1 MKWRQ
6 FGKSDMLYK
15 AETLNQNPNAIYEE
29 NSNTNDLCITVRLDL
44 VVLEMLLALLV
55 HFSIC
60 AETQHEECNHDQ
72 NATNNRCHRKR
83 IACSEPVHQSYKE
96 DSEESSD

>member
-1 MKWRQ
+1 MPCKI
-6 FGKSDMLYK
+6 
-15 AETLNQNPNAIYEE
+15 ETLNHNPNAKYAQNK
-29 NSNTNDLCITVRLDL
+29 NSNTKNLCITVRLDL

-72 NATNNRCHRKR
+72 NATNDRCHRKR
-83 IACSEPVHQSYKE
+83 IACSEPVHQSDEE
-96 DSEESSD
+96 DSEEGSD